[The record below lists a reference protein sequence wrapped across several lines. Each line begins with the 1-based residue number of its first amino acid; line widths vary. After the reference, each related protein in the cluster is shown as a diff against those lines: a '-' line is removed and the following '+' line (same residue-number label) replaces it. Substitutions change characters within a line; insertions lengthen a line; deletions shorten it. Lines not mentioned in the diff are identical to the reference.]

1 MFAFYLFPCYWD
13 INRKD
18 IMTTQKDL
26 NKDMVA
32 LLSSVT
38 DSIQELRKEV
48 IKLRDDLDADA
59 NFVKE
64 LEKGLIHCFD
74 EIKDL
79 KFDKMDKSSQN
90 FRNNNFNDRLINL
103 EENKIKVIDEELKRI
118 DTLEQAFNR
127 EF

>member
-1 MFAFYLFPCYWD
+1 
-13 INRKD
+13 
-18 IMTTQKDL
+18 MTSQKDL

-38 DSIQELRKEV
+38 DGIHQLQKAV
-48 IKLRDDLDADA
+48 Q
-59 NFVKE
+59 
-64 LEKGLIHCFD
+64 LIHT
-74 EIKDL
+74 EINDI
-79 KFDKMDKSSQN
+79 KSSQN
-90 FRNNNFNDRLINL
+90 VRNDNFNDRLINL

>member
-1 MFAFYLFPCYWD
+1 
-13 INRKD
+13 
-18 IMTTQKDL
+18 MTSQKDL

-38 DSIQELRKEV
+38 DGIHQLQK
-48 IKLRDDLDADA
+48 A
-59 NFVKE
+59 VK
-64 LEKGLIHCFD
+64 LIHT
-74 EIKDL
+74 EINDI
-79 KFDKMDKSSQN
+79 KSSQN
-90 FRNNNFNDRLINL
+90 VRNDNFNDRLINL

>member
-1 MFAFYLFPCYWD
+1 
-13 INRKD
+13 
-18 IMTTQKDL
+18 MTSQKDL

-38 DSIQELRKEV
+38 DSIQELRKAV
-48 IKLRDDLDADA
+48 VNI
-59 NFVKE
+59 N
-64 LEKGLIHCFD
+64 D
-74 EIKDL
+74 EIRDL

-103 EENKIKVIDEELKRI
+103 EENKIKIIDEELKRI
-118 DTLEQAFNR
+118 DILEQAFNR

>member
-1 MFAFYLFPCYWD
+1 
-13 INRKD
+13 
-18 IMTTQKDL
+18 MTSQKDL

-64 LEKGLIHCFD
+64 LEKGLINCFD

-103 EENKIKVIDEELKRI
+103 EENKMKVIDEELKRI
-118 DTLEQAFNR
+118 DMLETAFNR
-127 EF
+127 EL

>member
-1 MFAFYLFPCYWD
+1 
-13 INRKD
+13 
-18 IMTTQKDL
+18 MTTQKDL

-38 DSIQELRKEV
+38 DSIQELRKAV
-48 IKLRDDLDADA
+48 I
-59 NFVKE
+59 N
-64 LEKGLIHCFD
+64 INN
-74 EIKDL
+74 EIRDL

-90 FRNNNFNDRLINL
+90 VRNDNFNDRLINL

>member
-1 MFAFYLFPCYWD
+1 
-13 INRKD
+13 
-18 IMTTQKDL
+18 MTNQKDL

-38 DSIQELRKEV
+38 DSIHQLRNEV
-48 IKLRDDLDADA
+48 IALRSDM
-59 NFVKE
+59 N
-64 LEKGLIHCFD
+64 
-74 EIKDL
+74 
-79 KFDKMDKSSQN
+79 SQHM
-90 FRNNNFNDRLINL
+90 RNDNFNDRLINL

>member
-1 MFAFYLFPCYWD
+1 
-13 INRKD
+13 
-18 IMTTQKDL
+18 MTTQNNI

-38 DSIQELRKEV
+38 DGIHQLQK
-48 IKLRDDLDADA
+48 A
-59 NFVKE
+59 VK
-64 LEKGLIHCFD
+64 LIHT
-74 EIKDL
+74 EINDL
-79 KFDKMDKSSQN
+79 KSSQN
-90 FRNNNFNDRLINL
+90 IRNENFNDRLINL

>member
-1 MFAFYLFPCYWD
+1 
-13 INRKD
+13 
-18 IMTTQKDL
+18 MTSQKDL

-38 DSIQELRKEV
+38 DSIQELRKAV
-48 IKLRDDLDADA
+48 VNI
-59 NFVKE
+59 NN
-64 LEKGLIHCFD
+64 
-74 EIKDL
+74 EIRDL

-103 EENKIKVIDEELKRI
+103 EENKIKTIDEELKRI

-127 EF
+127 EL

>member
-1 MFAFYLFPCYWD
+1 
-13 INRKD
+13 
-18 IMTTQKDL
+18 MTSQKDL

-38 DSIQELRKEV
+38 DSIHQLRNEV
-48 IKLRDDLDADA
+48 VALRSDM
-59 NFVKE
+59 N
-64 LEKGLIHCFD
+64 
-74 EIKDL
+74 
-79 KFDKMDKSSQN
+79 SQHM
-90 FRNNNFNDRLINL
+90 RNNNFNDRLINL